1 MWLRLLGW
9 LGWLDATRKSKS
21 IQWQS
26 TIFSKYFE
34 TFCISI
40 DGNTVKMYYKIRTH
54 EVSFCERE
62 MNDVESIG

>member
-26 TIFSKYFE
+26 TILKHFAFQLME
-34 TFCISI
+34 
-40 DGNTVKMYYKIRTH
+40 NTAKMYYKIRTH

-62 MNDVESIG
+62 MNDLESIG